1 MQWYDPP
8 TAKEFFKR
16 TFSLLNMSIIVVTC
30 IFAATEFRYNWCEK
44 LIGSFLATTN
54 RNRPETGAIWETG
67 EMASNAKNN
76 LKEIVSKQNAAR
88 QHVQKSTSFMEIA
101 RGLMPGEWINIDKE
115 HFKKL
120 YVELSDP
127 LAEKLLNPVKMLWLL
142 NGPDLDRI
150 FIEGEQK
157 GIRIYFL
164 DADNKVIKRIGL
176 DMKLLE
182 RFEMKT
188 LSREGSL
195 EDFKGF
201 KDRIYEAAP
210 FFRAVLELPPDM
222 IGDLISNPS
231 ILFKEKGR
239 IVRAG
244 IWNEAKEGYIRLG
257 FEFVQ
262 DSGHKVV
269 FVKGREWAVWQL
281 SINLKEEN

>member
-1 MQWYDPP
+1 MN
-8 TAKEFFKR
+8 
-16 TFSLLNMSIIVVTC
+16 LSIIVVTC

-54 RNRPETGAIWETG
+54 RSRPETGAIWETG

-101 RGLMPGEWINIDKE
+101 RGLMPGEWINIEKE

-164 DADNKVIKRIGL
+164 DADNKVLKRIGL

-182 RFEMKT
+182 RFERKS

-210 FFRAVLELPPDM
+210 FFRAVLELPQDM

-231 ILFKEKGR
+231 ILLKEKGR

-281 SINLKEEN
+281 SINLKEENR